1 MDGYKICSRCI
12 MDTSD
17 PDISFDENGY
27 CNHCNTAIANL
38 NKYPFTLTDNQ
49 KSDKLNEIISKIKN
63 QGKNKKYDCIIG
75 ISGGVDSTYLA
86 YLTKTWGLRPLAIHL
101 DNGWNS
107 ELAVQNIHNTLKK
120 LNIDL
125 YTVVL
130 DWEEFRDIQLS
141 FLKASVPDLEIP
153 TDHAILATLFDVA
166 EKYNIKYIL
175 NGSNYRTESIL
186 PRTWSNGHFD
196 WGYIKYIQNKYG
208 TRKIKKFPHINPA
221 TMGYRY
227 FIKNI
232 NCINI
237 LNYIDYQKEKA
248 INILET
254 ELNWKNYKTK
264 HGESTY
270 TFFIQSYILPTKF
283 NYDKRRAHLSS
294 LICSEQINR
303 NNALEKIT
311 ESIYTEQ
318 EIKYLKELVCDKL
331 NITSDYFDEL
341 LKLPNKTYFDFPN
354 YENKPFFI
362 LSKKIYGIL
371 KKLKYK

>member
-1 MDGYKICSRCI
+1 MTEYKICNRCI

-17 PDISFDENGY
+17 PDIIFDENGI
-27 CNHCNTAIANL
+27 CNHCTNAINNL
-38 NKYPFTLTDNQ
+38 NKYPFTLNTTE
-49 KSDKLNEIISKIKN
+49 KEKKLNEIIAKIKKN
-63 QGKNKKYDCIIG
+63 GKNKKYDCIIG

-86 YLTKTWGLRPLAIHL
+86 YLTKKWGLNPLAIHL

-107 ELAVQNIHNTLKK
+107 ELAVQNIHKTLKE

-130 DWEEFRDIQLS
+130 DWEEFKNIQLS

-153 TDHAILATLFDVA
+153 TDHAILATLFNIA

-196 WGYIKYIQNKYG
+196 WGYIKYIKHKFG
-208 TRKIKKFPHINPA
+208 TTKIKKFPHINPWV
-221 TMGYRY
+221 MGYRY
-227 FIKNI
+227 FLKNVSS
-232 NCINI
+232 INI
-237 LNYIDYQKEKA
+237 LNYIDYQKDKA
-248 INILET
+248 IEILEK

-270 TFFIQSYILPTKF
+270 TFFIQSYILPIKF

-294 LICSEQINR
+294 LICSGQINR
-303 NNALEKIT
+303 EDALQKIK
-311 ESIYTEQ
+311 EPLYTLQ
-318 EIKYLKELVCDKL
+318 EINELKKLVCDKL
-331 NITSDYFDEL
+331 DITTDYFEEL
-341 LKLPNKTYFDFPN
+341 MKLPNKTYFDFPN
-354 YENKPFFI
+354 YENKPFYI
-362 LSKKIYGIL
+362 ISKKVYNVL